1 MFLSILKLFAGSHH
15 RKFLRKCAPLV
26 KRINALETEY
36 QKLSDDQLR
45 AKTEEFKNRHA
56 KGESLDAL
64 LPEAFAV
71 VKNAAR
77 RLCGTTATVCEHELS
92 WETVSYTHLT
102 LPTILLV

>member
-45 AKTEEFKNRHA
+45 IGGVAAMAT
-56 KGESLDAL
+56 GVV
-64 LPEAFAV
+64 AV
-71 VKNAAR
+71 WIVH
-77 RLCGTTATVCEHELS
+77 TA
-92 WETVSYTHLT
+92 YF
-102 LPTILLV
+102 

>member
-45 AKTEEFKNRHA
+45 AKIVSQFFHVEVGA
-56 KGESLDAL
+56 
-64 LPEAFAV
+64 AV
-71 VKNAAR
+71 VVHPAGYLV
-77 RLCGTTATVCEHELS
+77 RLHDGDLMQMQFTADFVR
-92 WETVSYTHLT
+92 
-102 LPTILLV
+102 